1 MGEYNGNSFDMGRM
15 WGRIETH
22 IEHQTD
28 ILLNISEKLDNLPS
42 QISTAIASGNPST
55 HGTVS
60 ILKTIPPIL
69 KALVPILTIVG
80 LMTGKIAWSDI
91 PNLLG
96 H

>member
-1 MGEYNGNSFDMGRM
+1 MGEYNGNSFDLGRM

-28 ILLNISEKLDNLPS
+28 ILLEIKDSINSLPS
-42 QISTAIASGNPST
+42 RLSTVTVTEKP

-60 ILKTIPPIL
+60 ILKAIPPIL

-80 LMTGKIAWSDI
+80 LMTGKIAWTDI

>member
-1 MGEYNGNSFDMGRM
+1 MGEYNGNSFDLGRM

-28 ILLNISEKLDNLPS
+28 ILLEIKDSINNLPS
-42 QISTAIASGNPST
+42 QLSTVTVMEKPL
-55 HGTVS
+55 GTVS
-60 ILKTIPPIL
+60 ILKAIPPIL
-69 KALVPILTIVG
+69 KALVPILSIIG
-80 LMTGKIAWSDI
+80 LMTGKIAWTDI